1 MHLYHVF
8 LLVVVSTVLVGVY
21 STGTQFDNSLKPPEE
36 KVKTSRAHKS
46 IADIISKAA
55 GKIEKTRTKPTVE
68 VEVKQSKRKL
78 FVIIWLCR
86 VTG

>member
-8 LLVVVSTVLVGVY
+8 LLVVVSTFLVGAY

-36 KVKTSRAHKS
+36 KEKTSRAHKS

-68 VEVKQSKRKL
+68 VEVKQSKRKS
-78 FVIIWLCR
+78 FMI
-86 VTG
+86 T